1 MKEYFKDK
9 SILITG
15 GVGSV
20 GTELVK
26 QLLAFET
33 KKIIIIDNNE
43 SEIFFA
49 TQKYNKY
56 DNVIALV
63 GDITNRNFVMQQV
76 KGVDIVFH
84 TAALK
89 HVILG
94 EYSPESIVS
103 TNIIGIQN
111 ILDACLENEV
121 EKFIFTSSDK
131 AVNPTNVMGTS
142 KLMGERLV
150 TAMNNKQKNSKTI
163 FSSTRFGNVIGTKGG
178 VFTIFKNQILKG
190 EDITVTDKRMTRFFM
205 TIEES
210 VSLVLKSCVRAQ
222 GGEVF
227 VTKMPVINIYDLAV
241 SMRTIFSKV
250 AGINEE
256 EISIKEIGSKAGEKL
271 YEELMSEE
279 EVNRTIENDDFF
291 IIFPAFKSLYSE
303 IEYSHISKNDSI
315 TKAYNSA
322 NEKSLSHEEI
332 HNFLKENN
340 LL

>member
-150 TAMNNKQKNSKTI
+150 TAMNNKQKN
-163 FSSTRFGNVIGTKGG
+163 
-178 VFTIFKNQILKG
+178 
-190 EDITVTDKRMTRFFM
+190 
-205 TIEES
+205 
-210 VSLVLKSCVRAQ
+210 
-222 GGEVF
+222 
-227 VTKMPVINIYDLAV
+227 
-241 SMRTIFSKV
+241 
-250 AGINEE
+250 
-256 EISIKEIGSKAGEKL
+256 
-271 YEELMSEE
+271 
-279 EVNRTIENDDFF
+279 
-291 IIFPAFKSLYSE
+291 
-303 IEYSHISKNDSI
+303 
-315 TKAYNSA
+315 
-322 NEKSLSHEEI
+322 
-332 HNFLKENN
+332 
-340 LL
+340 